1 MNFVRLT
8 LGLVCTAAVVTVLA
22 LGSVPAPANA
32 NACNPRIQS
41 C

>member
-1 MNFVRLT
+1 MHYALLT
-8 LGLVCTAAVVTVLA
+8 LKFLCAAAIVTVLG
-22 LGSVPAPANA
+22 LGSAPAPANA